1 MESTHQIALVDDHRL
16 FADGFKALLS
26 QAGKGYH
33 VTVYD
38 SPNVFLK
45 AYNSGENY
53 DLIVLDLVMSG
64 MNGLALLS
72 AIRGLQPRA
81 RVLMLSG
88 ISSEPPR
95 LEMMRLGASG
105 FVHKSADMDALLN
118 TVEDILAGKPPR
130 WGSDAETQALEAEA
144 LETPGEAGQ
153 APQLGPRQLDVLNLI
168 AQGATNRDIAATL
181 EISENTVKSHMRA
194 IFEILGVRTR
204 TACVR
209 KAQSL
214 GFV

>member
-1 MESTHQIALVDDHRL
+1 MESTHHIALVDDHRL
-16 FADGFKALLS
+16 FADGFKALLT
-26 QAGKGYH
+26 QANKGYG

-45 AYNSGENY
+45 AYNSGEHY

-95 LEMMRLGASG
+95 VEMMRLGACG
-105 FVHKSADMDALLN
+105 FVHKSADMDALIK
-118 TVEDILAGKPPR
+118 TVEDILSGKPPH
-130 WGSDAETQALEAEA
+130 WGADAETESLKAQAAVTRG
-144 LETPGEAGQ
+144 ETGQ
-153 APQLGPRQLDVLNLI
+153 VPQLGPRQLEVLNLI
-168 AQGATNRDIAATL
+168 AQGATNRDIAASL